1 VFSCVGRSQKG
12 IVPGCAISPGVPF
25 LRERKRTAR
34 LHRAAKAR
42 SRAGCTSRH
51 GRGFSDIVL
60 IGERS
65 CRQAIIIKRGDG
77 NDGFSRK
84 GICPGGHGSPGF
96 RGPLSVGAVDG
107 PGAVGDS
114 GGASLRMSRGMALL
128 SGVFRLH
135 AARALGGHAGASGL
149 DGGHAPLVAGDPFR
163 QRTAEKMEKAVDIPF
178 FPGSSLDP
186 AGARFMTG
194 FSPGII
200 GEKKGGRPL
209 PELRIPDVGSPEDPE
224 IHTPREPEIASP
236 GETEIASPRDP
247 EPESEPNRREP
258 ERR

>member
-1 VFSCVGRSQKG
+1 MAPVLIQNFHGFFRRTGGSPPPRSYRSLPFFSREIKAGSGKPCSLASADRRKES
-12 IVPGCAISPGVPF
+12 SPAARYRLASLF

-96 RGPLSVGAVDG
+96 RGPLSAGAVDG

-114 GGASLRMSRGMALL
+114 
-128 SGVFRLH
+128 
-135 AARALGGHAGASGL
+135 
-149 DGGHAPLVAGDPFR
+149 
-163 QRTAEKMEKAVDIPF
+163 
-178 FPGSSLDP
+178 
-186 AGARFMTG
+186 
-194 FSPGII
+194 
-200 GEKKGGRPL
+200 
-209 PELRIPDVGSPEDPE
+209 
-224 IHTPREPEIASP
+224 
-236 GETEIASPRDP
+236 
-247 EPESEPNRREP
+247 
-258 ERR
+258 